1 MKKLIIQI
9 IILIIASTCLAQPR
23 HQVYSPKYSVMAGT
37 YTKDLQLHLNTETSG
52 GIIYYMTDGSTPD
65 TSSQIYSKPFSIEG
79 DGTTFYI
86 KAITYDNSASQYSE
100 VSSSYYKID
109 YSYDSNM
116 LTNLDINDYQHYLDG
131 HWIGYGADPYTG
143 GYIPY
148 FYWNIDL
155 KVSDTGHYSAHS
167 ISGHKYVHGDEI
179 FFPAF
184 IHDFD
189 EDHPDKKITVKNVDS
204 LGIASGDIIIRY
216 WGGDTTTMELR
227 SIKFFNKG
235 NILNLE
241 YWYNISYKGSY
252 GPYNYYFTRL
262 SNSIILG
269 SINNL
274 VDNIVLYPNPVR
286 DEINIKIYNSK
297 SEYYIEI
304 FDITGKKMHQGKL
317 QKNQSKINVN
327 ELTNGIYYL
336 SISNKSGNKYT
347 SKFIK
352 IE

>member
-9 IILIIASTCLAQPR
+9 IILIIASTCLAQSR
-23 HQVYSPKYSVMAGT
+23 HQVYSPKYSIMAGT

-86 KAITYDNSASQYSE
+86 KAITYDNSASKYSE
-100 VSSSYYKID
+100 ISSSYYKID
-109 YSYDSNM
+109 YSYDSTM
-116 LTNLDINDYQHYLDG
+116 LINLDINDYQHYLEG
-131 HWIGYGADPYTG
+131 HWIGYGTNPYEQ
-143 GYIPY
+143 YIPNSC
-148 FYWNIDL
+148 WNIDL

-167 ISGHKYVHGDEI
+167 ISGIKYVHGDEV
-179 FFPAF
+179 FYPAF
-184 IHDFD
+184 MFDFD

-204 LGIASGDIIIRY
+204 LGIASGDIVIRF
-216 WGGDTTTMELR
+216 WDGNTATMELR
-227 SIKFFNKG
+227 SIKLFNKG
-235 NILNLE
+235 NILNFE
-241 YWYNISYKGSY
+241 YWYISNRSS
-252 GPYNYYFTRL
+252 GPFNYCFTRL
-262 SNSIILG
+262 SNSVILG
-269 SINNL
+269 SVNNL
-274 VDNIVLYPNPVR
+274 VDNIVLYPNPVK
-286 DEINIKIYNSK
+286 DEINIKIYDSK

-317 QKNQSKINVN
+317 QKDQSKINVN
-327 ELTNGIYYL
+327 ELPNGMYYL